1 MERTGRDVDA
11 YLAGLGGERAEAMRE
26 LDRLIS
32 AEFDGLER
40 ALWEGVFWGGTEQA
54 IIGYG
59 AITQERP
66 RAASVDW
73 FLVGLAEQARHVSVY
88 VNAAEDGAYLVQRRA
103 ASLGRVKVGSAAI
116 TITALDRLDRDGFVA
131 LLRRARE
138 LVPDAS

>member
-1 MERTGRDVDA
+1 MERTDRDVDA
-11 YLAGLGGERAEAMRE
+11 FLAGLEGERADAMRE
-26 LDRLIS
+26 LDRIIS
-32 AEFDGLER
+32 AELTGLER
-40 ALWEGVFWGGTEQA
+40 ALWEGVFWGGTEQS

-73 FLVGLAEQARHVSVY
+73 FLIGLAEQAKHVSVY
-88 VNAAEDGAYLVQRRA
+88 VNAAEDGEYLVKRRA
-103 ASLGRVKVGSAAI
+103 ATLGRVKVGSAAI

-138 LVPDAS
+138 LVPGVA